1 VRSIDLAQRV
11 WPQAATGELLAVPLG
26 SLEQHGPH
34 LPLDTDSRIALEVVR
49 RLAGL
54 RPGVVVAPT
63 VAYGSSGEHESF
75 PGTISI
81 GQEALEFMVIELVR
95 SATRT
100 FAHVLVV
107 SGHGG
112 NAAPLERAVRRLR
125 SEGRSVLG
133 WTAALAG
140 ADAHAGRTETAIML
154 ALAPADVRLADARAG
169 NVSLLQ
175 TLMPELV
182 RSSVRTV
189 SPNGV
194 LGDPAGASA
203 TEGALLIE
211 RLVQDL
217 ADEVGRWLA

>member
-1 VRSIDLAQRV
+1 MVPIDLAERV
-11 WPQAATGELLAVPLG
+11 WPQAGRGELLAVPLG

-34 LPLDTDSRIALEVVR
+34 LPLDTDSRIAREVAR
-49 RLAGL
+49 RLARL
-54 RPGVVVAPT
+54 RPGVAVAPT
-63 VAYGSSGEHESF
+63 VPYGSSGEHESF

-81 GQEALEFMVIELVR
+81 GQQALEFMLVELVR

-100 FAHVLVV
+100 FAHVLLV

-112 NAAPLERAVRRLR
+112 NAAPLERAVRQLR

-154 ALAPADVRLADARAG
+154 ALAPAAVRLADARAG
-169 NVSLLQ
+169 NTSPLRTLL
-175 TLMPELV
+175 PEMT
-182 RSSVRTV
+182 RSSVRAV

-194 LGDPAGASA
+194 LGDPARA
-203 TEGALLIE
+203 TAAEGAELID
-211 RLVQDL
+211 RLVQSL
-217 ADEVGRWLA
+217 STEVERWLA